1 MAQKSRELDEAL
13 SKLQPRGS
21 GSRAGSRAGGAKRD
35 AAARVH
41 LVFDLTG
48 RTGSYLYMSP
58 EVTRCEPYNDR
69 ADVRANQGSDF
80 TLVIT

>member
-13 SKLQPRGS
+13 SKVQSRAS
-21 GSRAGSRAGGAKRD
+21 GSWAGSRAGGAKRD
-35 AAARVH
+35 AAAHVD

-69 ADVRANQGSDF
+69 ADVRANHGLDA
-80 TLVIT
+80 V